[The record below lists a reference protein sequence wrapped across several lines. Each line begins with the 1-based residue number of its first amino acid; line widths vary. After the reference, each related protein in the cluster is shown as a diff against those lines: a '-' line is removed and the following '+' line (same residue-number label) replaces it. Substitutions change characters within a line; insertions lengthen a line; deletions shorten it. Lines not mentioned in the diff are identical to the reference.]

1 MGEAIH
7 NVIIGNGSAG
17 NGAAVTLRERDP
29 DSRITIITMGSLPFY
44 NRYDLPRVFRGCYDW
59 REILVHPLSYY
70 DDQNITLRRN
80 SRVTDVDGR
89 SRAITFAHNETM
101 HYDRLLVCAG
111 GQGYLP
117 EELSDYRGLMN
128 GFSSFE
134 AAISTYKALPAGGTL
149 VMLGGD
155 MIGLD
160 LARTLIDTG
169 YRVLL
174 LTNEYTFW
182 PHRVADDER
191 DGFIKALE
199 HMGIEVVDG
208 VRPVTVEEGKAGKP
222 ARRVIF
228 EDGGDVLGDV
238 VMPSYG
244 LVPTAEFMLGSGVD
258 IERGMLV
265 DPTLHTTD
273 ENIWAAGDVCQ
284 IWSAEDNTY
293 RFYYGWSNVRMM
305 GEVAARNVTGANEAF
320 EGLEDERLRVDKK
333 GHLASPFWEH

>member
-1 MGEAIH
+1 MEAIH

-17 NGAAVTLRERDP
+17 NGAAVTLRDRDP

-89 SRAITFAHNETM
+89 NRAIVFAHNETM

-134 AAISTYKALPAGGTL
+134 AAISTFRALPAGGTL
-149 VMLGGD
+149 IMLGGD

-182 PHRVADDER
+182 PHRIADDER
-191 DGFIKALE
+191 EGFIKALE
-199 HMGIEVVDG
+199 HMGVEVVDG
-208 VRPVTVEEGKAGKP
+208 VHPVAVEEGEAGKP
-222 ARRVIF
+222 ARRVVF
-228 EDGGDVLGDV
+228 EDGGDVIGDV

-265 DPTLHTTD
+265 DPMLHTTD

-284 IWSAEDNTY
+284 IWSAEDNAY
-293 RFYYGWSNVRMM
+293 RFYYGWSNVRLM

-333 GHLASPFWEH
+333 GHLSSPFWEY

>member
-29 DSRITIITMGSLPFY
+29 DCRITIITMGSLPFY

-89 SRAITFAHNETM
+89 NRAVVFAHNETM

-134 AAISTYKALPAGGTL
+134 AAISTYKALPAG
-149 VMLGGD
+149 
-155 MIGLD
+155 
-160 LARTLIDTG
+160 AR
-169 YRVLL
+169 
-174 LTNEYTFW
+174 W
-182 PHRVADDER
+182 
-191 DGFIKALE
+191 
-199 HMGIEVVDG
+199 
-208 VRPVTVEEGKAGKP
+208 
-222 ARRVIF
+222 
-228 EDGGDVLGDV
+228 
-238 VMPSYG
+238 SC
-244 LVPTAEFMLGSGVD
+244 
-258 IERGMLV
+258 
-265 DPTLHTTD
+265 
-273 ENIWAAGDVCQ
+273 WAA
-284 IWSAEDNTY
+284 T
-293 RFYYGWSNVRMM
+293 
-305 GEVAARNVTGANEAF
+305 
-320 EGLEDERLRVDKK
+320 
-333 GHLASPFWEH
+333 

>member
-17 NGAAVTLRERDP
+17 NGAAATLRERDP
-29 DSRITIITMGSLPFY
+29 DCRITIITMGSLPFY

-89 SRAITFAHNETM
+89 KRTITFAHNETM

-128 GFSSFE
+128 GFNSFE
-134 AAISTYKALPAGGTL
+134 AAITTYKALPAGGSMI
-149 VMLGGD
+149 MLGGD

-169 YRVLL
+169 YKVLL

-182 PHRVADDER
+182 PHRIADDER
-191 DGFIKALE
+191 EGFINALK
-199 HMGIEVVDG
+199 HMGIEVIDG
-208 VRPVTVEEGKAGKP
+208 VHPVAVEEGTAGKP
-222 ARRVIF
+222 ARRVVL
-228 EDGGDVLGDV
+228 DGGGEILGDV

-258 IERGMLV
+258 IERGILV
-265 DPTLHTTD
+265 DPMLHTTD

-293 RFYYGWSNVRMM
+293 RFYYGWNNVRLM
-305 GEVAARNVTGANEAF
+305 GEVAARNVTGANETF
-320 EGLEDERLRVDKK
+320 EGLDDERLRIDKN
-333 GHLASPFWEH
+333 GHLASPFWEY